1 LLAFLNKYRAYFLPV
16 LLGILLVVA
25 ISKTPQDDLTTSA
38 NKIENL
44 ITDSENEFDKIAK
57 ADLAT
62 QEDLLAGTRL
72 KIFVLNRND
81 SLLLYNDNT
90 VAPSPEL
97 PSTLPATPA
106 AQKSDTPITK
116 SGIKKAATPET
127 TVSKLKNGWYLQMA
141 RHVANGDK
149 VLGFLLIKHEYR
161 FENKFLKNEYDVG
174 FKIPA
179 NYNISEVKIPGSV
192 AVHSRDGRV
201 LFSLYADDT
210 HVDTTANIALVSVYF
225 LILIIIGF
233 YLNELALMI
242 VKKKGAHLGLSFL
255 LVTVAGIRYLMSV
268 YKVPAE
274 FYKMDLFNPSLYGS
288 VLFAGSLGDLLLT
301 CVMLFWFSGFY
312 FSLDER
318 FGLSLFPARYKK
330 TEQAF
335 LICLQFVGSG
345 AILWLFKS
353 LVMDSVIS
361 FEVYN
366 VLSLTA
372 YSLLGLL
379 CLTIIIIC
387 HFLFS
392 INAFRRLI
400 DLDVSLTFLILGTI
414 VAGDFFVWYL
424 YDIHFAESII
434 FTAIWSL
441 FFSVTG
447 YLIFK
452 YSIDLQTT
460 RNGLMFILLYSII
473 SMFLIEN
480 LYEHKERNKREFL
493 AGKLLAGHDYIAEFT
508 YDDIAERISTDK
520 IVRNFFAHRPA
531 SSREL
536 RDRINSLYF
545 SGYFS
550 KYDIKVFAYDSF
562 RTPLFHKDTVPYAHF
577 KDILDTSAAIPD
589 LVYINDSLTNSTYIG
604 IIPVL
609 SNTTQIGD
617 LVLYLTPKIY
627 NGQSVYPELLLG
639 QNIISTIDNS
649 AYNFAIYHNERLVVQ
664 HGDFPYTY
672 YWDHSMNTP
681 INQPRFIETN
691 QWEHLACRYPNKRS
705 IVISIPQEGFFEPVA
720 TMSYFFVMYLIII
733 TLILSFRN
741 FYRSLQ
747 TNSNLTESINISF
760 RARINYTMLFIIIVS
775 FVVIGLLTISFFKSQ
790 YDTFYTDRLIRKEKA
805 ILANIE
811 YFIQE
816 NDDTQQSDS
825 TSYKSNLGD
834 ILGIELVKI
843 SDIQNIDINI
853 YDVQGELATSSQQSI
868 FDNGLI
874 SKRMDPRAFNEL
886 NVEHETQYTQQ
897 ENIGKLSYTASYAPI
912 RDKVGNTVA
921 YLDVPYFEKSKTID
935 DEVSS
940 FLVTL
945 MNAYVFL
952 LICAAALAYFISN
965 SITRP
970 LRFISEKLRILNLNK
985 KNEPIE
991 WKSKDEVGTL
1001 IAEYN
1006 KMISELE
1013 HSAAKLAKSERES
1026 AWREMARQIAHEIK
1040 NPLTP
1045 MKLSIQYLQRSIDDG
1060 KDVTELAKK
1069 VNNTLIEQIDNLS
1082 AIATAFSTFAQMPRS
1097 QNEVIDLNEVLTG
1110 IAALFEKE
1118 DNVHIHLTT
1127 YDDEA
1132 LVFVDKNQMIS
1143 VFNNLIKNA
1152 IQSVEEG
1159 KEAEISIVI
1168 KEKEGNIKVVVTDN
1182 GSGITPERYDKVF
1195 VPNFTTKTSGTGLG
1209 LAICKQIIESAKGD
1223 IWFESEVGQ
1232 GTSFYVSL
1240 PHYKED

>member
-16 LLGILLVVA
+16 LLGLLLIVA
-25 ISKTPQDDLTTSA
+25 ISKAPQEDLTSSA

-44 ITDSENEFDKIAK
+44 ITDSQNEFEKIAK
-57 ADLAT
+57 ASLHDQADMLTA
-62 QEDLLAGTRL
+62 TRL
-72 KIFVLNRND
+72 KVFILDPHD
-81 SLLLYNDNT
+81 SLLLYNDNR
-90 VAPSPEL
+90 VAP
-97 PSTLPATPA
+97 AIDTPA
-106 AQKSDTPITK
+106 
-116 SGIKKAATPET
+116 KKQAGKNENPLA
-127 TVSKLKNGWYLQMA
+127 TVSKLKNGWYLQMK
-141 RHVANGDK
+141 RHAANGNAIY
-149 VLGFLLIKHEYR
+149 GYLLLKHEYR

-174 FKIPA
+174 FKVPA
-179 NYNISEVKIPGSV
+179 NYNITEVKIPGSV
-192 AVHSRDGRV
+192 PVHSRDGRV

-210 HVDTTANIALVSVYF
+210 HVDTTANIALVCVYL
-225 LILIIIGF
+225 LILIIIGY
-233 YLNELALMI
+233 YLNE
-242 VKKKGAHLGLSFL
+242 VAHVIARRRGPLWGIGFL
-255 LVTVAGIRYLMSV
+255 IVTVTAIRYGMIWA
-268 YKVPAE
+268 KFPAE
-274 FYKMDLFNPSLYGS
+274 FYKLDLFNPSLYGS
-288 VLFAGSLGDLLLT
+288 SLFTGSLGDLMLT
-301 CVMLFWFSGFY
+301 CAMLFWFSGFY
-312 FSLDER
+312 FELDER
-318 FGLSLFPARYKK
+318 FTLSLFPSQYKK
-330 TEQAF
+330 PEQAF
-335 LICLQFVGSG
+335 LIGIQFIGSG
-345 AILWLFKS
+345 SILWLFKS
-353 LVMDSVIS
+353 LIMDSVIS

-366 VLSLTA
+366 ILSLTI

-379 CLTIIIIC
+379 CITVLIIC

-400 DLDVSLTFLILGTI
+400 DLEVPVYFLTAGTLI
-414 VAGDFFVWYL
+414 AGAIFVWYM
-424 YDIHFAESII
+424 YDVHFIECIL

-441 FFSVTG
+441 FFTLTG

-452 YSIDLQTT
+452 YSGELRST
-460 RNGLMFILLYSII
+460 RNILMFILLYSVL

-480 LYEHKERNKREFL
+480 IYEHKERNRREFL

-520 IVRNFFAHRPA
+520 VVRNFFVHKPS
-531 SSREL
+531 SSRDL
-536 RDRINSLYF
+536 HDRINSLYF

-550 KYDIKVFAYDSF
+550 KYDIKVFAYDSL
-562 RTPLFHKDTVPYAHF
+562 RQPLFRRDTVPYVHF
-577 KDILDTSAAIPD
+577 RDIFETTSDT
-589 LVYINDSLTNSTYIG
+589 LEYINDSLTNSTYIG
-604 IIPVL
+604 IIPVNN
-609 SNTTQIGD
+609 NTSTIGE
-617 LVLYLTPKIY
+617 LALYLTPKIY

-649 AYNFAIYHNERLVVQ
+649 AYNFAIYHNDRLVVQ

-672 YWDHSMNTP
+672 YWDPSMNTP
-681 INQPRFIETN
+681 INQPKFIETN
-691 QWEHLACRYPNKRS
+691 EWEHLACKYSNKRS

-720 TMSYFFVMYLIII
+720 TMCYFFVIYLVIIFV
-733 TLILSFRN
+733 ILSLIN
-741 FYRSLQ
+741 IYRSIQ
-747 TNSNLTESINISF
+747 SNTPLTESINISF

-775 FVVIGLLTISFFKSQ
+775 FVVIGLLTISFFKTQ

-811 YFIQE
+811 YFIQD
-816 NDDTQQSDS
+816 NYDTQATDS
-825 TSYKSNLGD
+825 ASNKINLGD

-853 YDVQGELATSSQQSI
+853 YDVDGELATSSQQSI

-874 SKRMDPRAFNEL
+874 SKRMDPVAFQAL
-886 NVEHETQYTQQ
+886 SVERQTQFTQQ
-897 ENIGKLSYTASYAPI
+897 EHIGKLSYTSSYAPI
-912 RDKVGNTVA
+912 RNKAGATVA

-952 LICAAALAYFISN
+952 LLCAAALAYFISN

-991 WKSKDEVGTL
+991 WKSKDEVGAL
-1001 IAEYN
+1001 ISEYN
-1006 KMISELE
+1006 KMIAELE
-1013 HSAAKLAKSERES
+1013 NSAAKLAKSERES

-1045 MKLSIQYLQRSIDDG
+1045 MKLSIQYLQRTIDDG
-1060 KDVTELAKK
+1060 GQNITELAQK
-1069 VNNTLIEQIDNLS
+1069 VNKTLIEQIDNLS

-1097 QNEVIDLNEVLTG
+1097 QNEVIDLNEILAG

-1118 DNVHIHLTT
+1118 DNVAIQLQK
-1127 YDDEA
+1127 YDGEA
-1132 LVFVDKNQMIS
+1132 LVYADKNQMVS

-1159 KEAEISIVI
+1159 KVADISIDI
-1168 KEKEGNIKVVVTDN
+1168 REKEGNMKVVVTDN
-1182 GSGITPERYDKVF
+1182 GSGIAPETYEKVF
-1195 VPNFTTKTSGTGLG
+1195 VPNFTTKSSGTGLG
-1209 LAICKQIIESAKGD
+1209 LAICKQIIEGAHGD
-1223 IWFESEVGQ
+1223 IWFESEVGR

-1240 PHYKED
+1240 PHYIGD